1 MNTKTR
7 WNACISMLTANKG
20 GVVVLSKMKYNI
32 SKNSDISK
40 TRQGSLNG

>member
-1 MNTKTR
+1 MNLKTC
-7 WNACISMLTANKG
+7 WNACISMLAAIKG
-20 GVVVLSKMKYNI
+20 GVVVLLKMKYNI